1 MKRAVLIRLPSTD
14 QGTTGILS
22 CEGFHCFIRELP
34 WRDNIQQKSCIPV
47 GEYDVTWSR
56 SPRFGLCYH
65 VNNVPNRGSIL
76 IHAGNYTGNTDK
88 SFRTHSHGCL
98 LPAKRVGIL
107 DNQEAGLLSGV
118 ALRELIS
125 FFATQHFILEIQNA
139 INTVVPSK

>member
-1 MKRAVLIRLPSTD
+1 MKRAVLIRLHSTD

-47 GEYDVTWSR
+47 GEYVVTWNR

-118 ALRELIS
+118 ALRELIA
-125 FFATQHFILEIQNA
+125 FFKTLPFILEIRNA
-139 INTVVPSK
+139 NNASIPAE